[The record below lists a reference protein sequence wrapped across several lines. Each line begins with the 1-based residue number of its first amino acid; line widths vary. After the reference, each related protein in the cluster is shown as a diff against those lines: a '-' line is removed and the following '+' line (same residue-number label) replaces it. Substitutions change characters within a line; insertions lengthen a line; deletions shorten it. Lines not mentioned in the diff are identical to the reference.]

1 MSATVYVE
9 KEDAD
14 HLRLFNDS
22 GANVAQDEFC
32 VIGGIAAVADEAVV
46 SGAVGSFHIEEGVI
60 LQAGSVADCVSGEC
74 TFATGGQRVYW
85 NPVSKKFSDTRKPG
99 YLTVGTLTEILASG
113 VIRFAKR
120 FFAEPIMVKCAEIT
134 IDAATDYSTTGKS
147 VPIPVGSKI
156 VDVVAICTAAHTGGT
171 AQVMNVAVALH
182 TALVMAVDKTINRMA
197 AAVDDDAMIVGAGAI
212 TVKTDAVGAAGIVLV
227 YYI

>member
-9 KEDAD
+9 DESANA
-14 HLRLFNDS
+14 LRLINDT
-22 GANVAQDEFC
+22 GANMAVDEFGVVNGLCAVAQ
-32 VIGGIAAVADEAVV
+32 AAVNSAAVGPFEVGAGKVVQASTFVSADE
-46 SGAVGSFHIEEGVI
+46 
-60 LQAGSVADCVSGEC
+60 D
-74 TFATGGQRVYW
+74 TFATAGQAVYW
-85 NPVSKKFSDTRKPG
+85 DPVTKKFSDTRKAG
-99 YLTVGTLTEILASG
+99 YLKVGYLKEVISST
-113 VIRFAKR
+113 VIRFAMLYA
-120 FFAEPIMVKCAEIT
+120 AEAITVKCAEIV

-156 VDVVAICTAAHTGGT
+156 IDVVAICTAAHTNGT
-171 AQVMNVAVALH
+171 AQVVNGSTALH

-197 AAVDDDAMIVGAGAI
+197 AAVDDAAMIVGTDAI